1 MKIHSGFFILIS
13 ASLLAGCAT
22 EKNISM
28 SETFWQHKPEKMTIA
43 ESKPIKPA
51 LYKVGNQGLLD
62 MAINSAMT
70 KTLNE
75 QIEKSDETW
84 YQSLPKEFANRL
96 EKHNIKVRAVSEVV
110 GDDEKSYPA
119 FAARL
124 GADELLVIRLEAFG
138 ATRNYYSFI
147 PTGAPKAYCELY
159 GELTNE
165 KTHTVLWRHRAM
177 ASEMVQGPWDQP
189 PTYPN
194 LMNAIKLAAS
204 NAQEELL
211 DSFFSGH

>member
-1 MKIHSGFFILIS
+1 MKIRSNLFILMG
-13 ASLLAGCAT
+13 AALLSGCAT
-22 EKNISM
+22 EKNIPM
-28 SETFWQHKPEKMTIA
+28 SEKFWENKPEQMVIA
-43 ESKPIKPA
+43 ESKAEKPA

-62 MAINSAMT
+62 MAINSVMT
-70 KTLNE
+70 KTMNE
-75 QIEKSDETW
+75 QIGKSDETW
-84 YQSLPKEFANRL
+84 YHSLPQEFANRL
-96 EKHNIKVRAVSEVV
+96 QKNNIKVHAVSEVI
-110 GDDEKSYPA
+110 GDDEKTYPA

-124 GADELLVIRLEAFG
+124 SADELLVIRLEAFG

-159 GELTNE
+159 GELVNE
-165 KTHTVLWRHRAM
+165 KNHTVLWRHRAM

-189 PTYPN
+189 PAYPN
-194 LMNAIKLAAS
+194 LMQAIKLAAS

>member
-1 MKIHSGFFILIS
+1 M
-13 ASLLAGCAT
+13 A
-22 EKNISM
+22 
-28 SETFWQHKPEKMTIA
+28 
-43 ESKPIKPA
+43 A
-51 LYKVGNQGLLD
+51 LPRP
-62 MAINSAMT
+62 S
-70 KTLNE
+70 
-75 QIEKSDETW
+75 
-84 YQSLPKEFANRL
+84 P
-96 EKHNIKVRAVSEVV
+96 NIKATI
-110 GDDEKSYPA
+110 PA

-159 GELTNE
+159 GELVNE
-165 KTHTVLWRHRAM
+165 KLHTVLWRHRAM

-189 PTYPN
+189 PAYPN